1 MRIEP
6 RPVAIPWGSADAAQD
21 LVGRLLPVVRMRV
34 TRILWRWSAVAKG
47 RDVNQDV
54 DDMVQDVFV
63 ALLNQNARVLR
74 SWAPDRGLS
83 LPNFV
88 GLVAE
93 RHVLSR
99 LRSARSNPWTEEAT
113 NDGELAA
120 RIGVDDMLELRV
132 TLQQFLCILVE
143 RLHTQLTPLAMQ
155 LFVQLFI
162 EQRSVTEVS
171 GMCRMSA
178 NSVYVWRNRLVKR
191 ARTIA
196 SEIP

>member
-1 MRIEP
+1 
-6 RPVAIPWGSADAAQD
+6 
-21 LVGRLLPVVRMRV
+21 
-34 TRILWRWSAVAKG
+34 
-47 RDVNQDV
+47 
-54 DDMVQDVFV
+54 
-63 ALLNQNARVLR
+63 
-74 SWAPDRGLS
+74 
-83 LPNFV
+83 
-88 GLVAE
+88 
-93 RHVLSR
+93 
-99 LRSARSNPWTEEAT
+99 
-113 NDGELAA
+113 
-120 RIGVDDMLELRV
+120 MLELRV